1 MYCFGLQIHSMHNGF
16 LSKIGKEAGKNT
28 QIFGL
33 AMGEG
38 GNFFIWARWRSHL
51 GALRAH
57 SLILRGGADATQNN
71 IPPFCPLFH
80 YGTVAI
86 LFSFDFNTDFQ

>member
-38 GNFFIWARWRSHL
+38 EIFLFGLATLAFGRTACAFSNFARCARIWAHCVR
-51 GALRAH
+51 
-57 SLILRGGADATQNN
+57 IL
-71 IPPFCPLFH
+71 
-80 YGTVAI
+80 
-86 LFSFDFNTDFQ
+86 